1 LSGLPHSL
9 NHGGIDPMDQTSYS
23 QWKKRLETIF
33 VAFLQNNIEYQQLRI
48 IKTTEQGMELLRV
61 DRIGGEIKVI
71 QDMN

>member
-1 LSGLPHSL
+1 
-9 NHGGIDPMDQTSYS
+9 MDQTSYS